1 MNEFMIRFASAENAL
16 EHMQQVE
23 SAIRSQS
30 EEISKIR
37 REFRADFRG
46 KARILQNLYTQMN
59 RMSGLGDSAKVFEDS
74 LESILGIYNAVEQEL
89 LGQVEDTGRSGA
101 APSAVSSGGDNASE
115 KDREQDY
122 IHNAGK
128 RDEKRSLIP
137 GASIIGAGTIGQY
150 LLGDD
155 QDPAGDPAGT
165 QRAGGGEGQNADQA
179 ADGAGT
185 SQAAPAVTDLDDLTA
200 VIFPIP
206 VDPDR
211 IFKKEDPWEDF
222 LHFLPAWLV
231 EMLPD
236 FALEYL
242 HELFDLFRN
251 LTELFGD
258 VRFLDAEDI
267 LICGIWG
274 TFYTLLIWYFYQK
287 AFPQDGDTIE
297 TKSEDIRPID
307 ESAEDGDTSEEE
319 QELVDGPGDEEST
332 REEDSNSVE
341 EPGQDEDTSENKQD
355 SVEDQGQDE
364 ETSENKQDS
373 AEDRGQDESTAEK
386 DGGAAEENSGA
397 GDPENSPLRTGDD
410 TSDRG
415 QQTNDSRGEAGKNTA
430 DPASDNR
437 GGNSADDSGAK
448 NMPGKPASDPAGDS
462 KAAKPV
468 TDPAGA
474 GDSTPS
480 KPAADSAGDSTA
492 AKPAADPAGSST
504 VEKPATDPSIK
515 STTVKPI
522 ENPAAKSDAAKAAAD
537 PKAVSGT
544 AKAAA
549 DPKAASGTAKTAD
562 TGAGKTSGSGKPSG
576 GGGKSSGGGGKSS
589 GGGGGKSSGGGGG
602 KSSGGG
608 GSGTDASYLPEDTAA
623 EVTDPGASDTTGDY
637 LTSLLGEDSRNSTG
651 ISDWAKS
658 TMDNWGQKAA
668 EKLAES
674 GAGEAAEKAA
684 QTAAGI
690 GGSPIGRT
698 ARSIVCAAV
707 INAGID
713 MAMQGAGAV
722 GSVLGG
728 KDDLFKEL
736 GDSELV

>member
-101 APSAVSSGGDNASE
+101 APSAVSSGGENASE

-150 LLGDD
+150 LLGDN

-200 VIFPIP
+200 VLFPIP

-307 ESAEDGDTSEEE
+307 ESAEDGDPSEEE
-319 QELVDGPGDEEST
+319 QELEDGPGDEEST

-341 EPGQDEDTSENKQD
+341 EPGQNEDTSENKQD

-397 GDPENSPLRTGDD
+397 GDPENSPLKTGDD

-415 QQTNDSRGEAGKNTA
+415 QQTNDSRDEAGKSTA
-430 DPASDNR
+430 DPASE
-437 GGNSADDSGAK
+437 NSADDSGAK

-480 KPAADSAGDSTA
+480 KPAADSAGDSVA
-492 AKPAADPAGSST
+492 SKPAADPAGSST

-522 ENPAAKSDAAKAAAD
+522 ENPAAKSEAAKAAAN
-537 PKAVSGT
+537 PKAASGT

-576 GGGKSSGGGGKSS
+576 GGGGKSS
-589 GGGGGKSSGGGGG
+589 GGGSA
-602 KSSGGG
+602 
-608 GSGTDASYLPEDTAA
+608 GTDGSYLPEDTAA
-623 EVTDPGASDTTGDY
+623 EVSDPGASDTTGDY

>member
-46 KARILQNLYTQMN
+46 KARILQNLYNQMN

-101 APSAVSSGGDNASE
+101 APSAVSSDGENASE

-150 LLGDD
+150 LLGDN

-200 VIFPIP
+200 VLFPIP

-287 AFPQDGDTIE
+287 AFPQDDDTIE
-297 TKSEDIRPID
+297 SKSEDIRPID
-307 ESAEDGDTSEEE
+307 ESAEDGDTSEKE

-332 REEDSNSVE
+332 TEEDSNSVE
-341 EPGQDEDTSENKQD
+341 DKEQDGDTPEEQD

-373 AEDRGQDESTAEK
+373 AEDQGQNEETSENKQDSAEDRGQNESTAEK
-386 DGGAAEENSGA
+386 EGGAAEENSGA
-397 GDPENSPLRTGDD
+397 EDPESSPLKTGDN

-415 QQTNDSRGEAGKNTA
+415 QQTNDPRGEAGKSTA
-430 DPASDNR
+430 DPASE
-437 GGNSADDSGAK
+437 NSADGSGAK
-448 NMPGKPASDPAGDS
+448 DVPGKPASGPAGDS
-462 KAAKPV
+462 K
-468 TDPAGA
+468 G
-474 GDSTPS
+474 
-480 KPAADSAGDSTA
+480 
-492 AKPAADPAGSST
+492 AKPAADPAGSSK
-504 VEKPATDPSIK
+504 VEKPAADPSIK

-522 ENPAAKSDAAKAAAD
+522 ENPAAKSEAAKAAAD
-537 PKAVSGT
+537 PKAASGT

-576 GGGKSSGGGGKSS
+576 GGGGKSS
-589 GGGGGKSSGGGGG
+589 GRGGASADG
-602 KSSGGG
+602 
-608 GSGTDASYLPEDTAA
+608 SYLPEDTAA
-623 EVTDPGASDTTGDY
+623 EVSDSGASDTTGDY

-668 EKLAES
+668 EKIAES

>member
-46 KARILQNLYTQMN
+46 KARILQNLYNQMN

-101 APSAVSSGGDNASE
+101 APSAVSSGGENASE

-150 LLGDD
+150 LLGDN
-155 QDPAGDPAGT
+155 QDPEGDPAGT
-165 QRAGGGEGQNADQA
+165 QGAGGGEGQNADQA

-200 VIFPIP
+200 VLFPIP

-307 ESAEDGDTSEEE
+307 ESAEDGDPSEEE
-319 QELVDGPGDEEST
+319 QELEDGPGDEEST

-341 EPGQDEDTSENKQD
+341 DKEQDGDTPEEQDSVEDQGQDEETSENKQD
-355 SVEDQGQDE
+355 SVENQGQDE

-386 DGGAAEENSGA
+386 EGGAAEENSGA
-397 GDPENSPLRTGDD
+397 GDPESSPLKTGDN

-415 QQTNDSRGEAGKNTA
+415 QQTNDSRDEAGKSTA
-430 DPASDNR
+430 DPASE
-437 GGNSADDSGAK
+437 NSADDSGAK
-448 NMPGKPASDPAGDS
+448 DMPGKPASDPAGDR
-462 KAAKPV
+462 KAAR
-468 TDPAGA
+468 
-474 GDSTPS
+474 
-480 KPAADSAGDSTA
+480 
-492 AKPAADPAGSST
+492 PAADPAGSST

-522 ENPAAKSDAAKAAAD
+522 ENPAAKSEAAKAAAD
-537 PKAVSGT
+537 PKAASGT

-576 GGGKSSGGGGKSS
+576 GGGGKSSGGGGKSS
-589 GGGGGKSSGGGGG
+589 GGGGGKSSGGG
-602 KSSGGG
+602 SA
-608 GSGTDASYLPEDTAA
+608 GTDGSYLPEDTAA
-623 EVTDPGASDTTGDY
+623 EVSDPGASDTTGDY

>member
-59 RMSGLGDSAKVFEDS
+59 RMSDLGDSAKVFEDS

-150 LLGDD
+150 LLGDN

-307 ESAEDGDTSEEE
+307 ESAEDGDPSEEE
-319 QELVDGPGDEEST
+319 QELEDGPGEEEST

-364 ETSENKQDS
+364 
-373 AEDRGQDESTAEK
+373 STAEK
-386 DGGAAEENSGA
+386 DGGA
-397 GDPENSPLRTGDD
+397 GDPENSPSKAGEN
-410 TSDRG
+410 TSDHG
-415 QQTNDSRGEAGKNTA
+415 QQTIDSRGEAGKSTA

-480 KPAADSAGDSTA
+480 KPAADSAGDSVA
-492 AKPAADPAGSST
+492 SKPAADPAGSST

-537 PKAVSGT
+537 PKAASGT

-576 GGGKSSGGGGKSS
+576 GGGGKSS
-589 GGGGGKSSGGGGG
+589 GGGGKSSGGGGG

>member
-1 MNEFMIRFASAENAL
+1 MMRKIFLKLILLGASVLLMDFLLGKGLDYLQAHAKSGNTKRFDYIAHEMCAD
-16 EHMQQVE
+16 VV
-23 SAIRSQS
+23 
-30 EEISKIR
+30 ISGSSR
-37 REFRADFRG
+37 CS
-46 KARILQNLYTQMN
+46 LHYSPQ
-59 RMSGLGDSAKVFEDS
+59 VFEDS

-101 APSAVSSGGDNASE
+101 APSAVSSGGENASE

-200 VIFPIP
+200 VLFPIP

-307 ESAEDGDTSEEE
+307 ESAEDRDTSEEE

-332 REEDSNSVE
+332 TEEDSNSVE
-341 EPGQDEDTSENKQD
+341 DK
-355 SVEDQGQDE
+355 VQDE

-373 AEDRGQDESTAEK
+373 AEDRGQDEETSENKQGFRGGPGTGREHCGKRRRSRRGKRRRRRSGEFSFK
-386 DGGAAEENSGA
+386 DG
-397 GDPENSPLRTGDD
+397 R
-410 TSDRG
+410 RYF
-415 QQTNDSRGEAGKNTA
+415 R
-430 DPASDNR
+430 
-437 GGNSADDSGAK
+437 
-448 NMPGKPASDPAGDS
+448 
-462 KAAKPV
+462 
-468 TDPAGA
+468 
-474 GDSTPS
+474 
-480 KPAADSAGDSTA
+480 
-492 AKPAADPAGSST
+492 
-504 VEKPATDPSIK
+504 
-515 STTVKPI
+515 
-522 ENPAAKSDAAKAAAD
+522 
-537 PKAVSGT
+537 
-544 AKAAA
+544 
-549 DPKAASGTAKTAD
+549 
-562 TGAGKTSGSGKPSG
+562 
-576 GGGKSSGGGGKSS
+576 
-589 GGGGGKSSGGGGG
+589 
-602 KSSGGG
+602 
-608 GSGTDASYLPEDTAA
+608 
-623 EVTDPGASDTTGDY
+623 
-637 LTSLLGEDSRNSTG
+637 
-651 ISDWAKS
+651 
-658 TMDNWGQKAA
+658 
-668 EKLAES
+668 
-674 GAGEAAEKAA
+674 
-684 QTAAGI
+684 
-690 GGSPIGRT
+690 
-698 ARSIVCAAV
+698 
-707 INAGID
+707 
-713 MAMQGAGAV
+713 
-722 GSVLGG
+722 
-728 KDDLFKEL
+728 
-736 GDSELV
+736 

>member
-46 KARILQNLYTQMN
+46 KARILQNLYNQMN
-59 RMSGLGDSAKVFEDS
+59 RMSGIGDSAKVFEDS

-101 APSAVSSGGDNASE
+101 APSAVSSGGENASE

-200 VIFPIP
+200 VLFPIP

-307 ESAEDGDTSEEE
+307 ESAEDGDPSEEE
-319 QELVDGPGDEEST
+319 QELEDGPGEEEST

-397 GDPENSPLRTGDD
+397 GDPENSPLKMGDD

-430 DPASDNR
+430 DPSSDNR

-474 GDSTPS
+474 GDSTAS
-480 KPAADSAGDSTA
+480 KPAADSAGDSVA
-492 AKPAADPAGSST
+492 SKPAADPAGSST

-522 ENPAAKSDAAKAAAD
+522 ENPAAKSEAAKAAAD
-537 PKAVSGT
+537 PKAASRT

-576 GGGKSSGGGGKSS
+576 GGGGKSS
-589 GGGGGKSSGGGGG
+589 GGGGKSSGGGGG

>member
-46 KARILQNLYTQMN
+46 KARILQNLYNQMN

-101 APSAVSSGGDNASE
+101 APSAVSSGGENASE

-150 LLGDD
+150 LLGDN
-155 QDPAGDPAGT
+155 QDPEGDPAGT
-165 QRAGGGEGQNADQA
+165 QGAGGGEGQNADQA

-200 VIFPIP
+200 VLFPIP

-307 ESAEDGDTSEEE
+307 ESAEDGDPSEEE
-319 QELVDGPGDEEST
+319 QELEDGPGDEEST

-341 EPGQDEDTSENKQD
+341 DKEQDGDTPEEQDSVEDQGQDEETSENKQD
-355 SVEDQGQDE
+355 SVENQGQDE

-386 DGGAAEENSGA
+386 EGGAAEENSGA
-397 GDPENSPLRTGDD
+397 GDPESSPLKTGDN

-415 QQTNDSRGEAGKNTA
+415 QQTNDSRDEAGKSTA
-430 DPASDNR
+430 DPASE
-437 GGNSADDSGAK
+437 NSADDSGAK
-448 NMPGKPASDPAGDS
+448 DMPGKPASDPAGDR
-462 KAAKPV
+462 KAAR
-468 TDPAGA
+468 
-474 GDSTPS
+474 
-480 KPAADSAGDSTA
+480 
-492 AKPAADPAGSST
+492 PAADPAGSST

-522 ENPAAKSDAAKAAAD
+522 ENPAATSEAATAAAD
-537 PKAVSGT
+537 PKAASGT

-562 TGAGKTSGSGKPSG
+562 TGAGKTSGSGKPSCG

-589 GGGGGKSSGGGGG
+589 GGGGGKSSGGG
-602 KSSGGG
+602 SA
-608 GSGTDASYLPEDTAA
+608 GTDGSYLPEDTAA
-623 EVTDPGASDTTGDY
+623 EVSDPGASDTTGDY

>member
-101 APSAVSSGGDNASE
+101 APSAVSSGGENASE

-150 LLGDD
+150 LLGDN

-287 AFPQDGDTIE
+287 AFPQDGDMIE

-307 ESAEDGDTSEEE
+307 ESAEDRDTSEEE
-319 QELVDGPGDEEST
+319 QELEDGPGEAEST

-364 ETSENKQDS
+364 
-373 AEDRGQDESTAEK
+373 STAEK
-386 DGGAAEENSGA
+386 DGGAGEENGGA
-397 GDPENSPLRTGDD
+397 GDPENSPLKTGDD

-462 KAAKPV
+462 KAANPV

-474 GDSTPS
+474 GDSTAS
-480 KPAADSAGDSTA
+480 KPAADSAGDSVA
-492 AKPAADPAGSST
+492 SKPAADPAGSST

-522 ENPAAKSDAAKAAAD
+522 ENPAAKSQAAKAAAD
-537 PKAVSGT
+537 PKAASGT

-576 GGGKSSGGGGKSS
+576 GGGGKSS
-589 GGGGGKSSGGGGG
+589 GGGGKSSGGGGG

-623 EVTDPGASDTTGDY
+623 EVADPGASDTTGDY